1 MFFLFRKKERTKE
14 KSIAF
19 GLFTRRFVWIRTFY
33 GILYWEG
40 AFAFFRRLS
49 RPEPAALAM
58 LAALPLTAHCYLLR
72 FGIPRAGFWLSQM
85 LFTRGVFTAA
95 AAQRVIRGASRA
107 GPYIGAPSAG
117 NARLP
122 QSGCIRISSLA
133 APAINQSGR
142 GSYAVFIALLYERL
156 TRLESGTYLCT
167 AVYGTAAP
175 FLNSA
180 FRILPAPA
188 INQNGRG
195 SCAVFIALLY
205 ERLTRPES
213 SVSLRAAVYGT
224 AAPFLIPHSALA
236 ISVGADCAVRF
247 HKRSRQPINNIA
259 RIH

>member
-33 GILYWEG
+33 GILYWEE
-40 AFAFFRRLS
+40 AFAFFRCFS
-49 RPEPAALAM
+49 RPEPAALDM

-72 FGIPRAGFWLSQM
+72 FGIPRAGFRFLR
-85 LFTRGVFTAA
+85 LFAPAMSSPLRRLRGLF
-95 AAQRVIRGASRA
+95 GALPALCHKSE
-107 GPYIGAPSAG
+107 PSAG

-156 TRLESGTYLCT
+156 TR
-167 AVYGTAAP
+167 
-175 FLNSA
+175 
-180 FRILPAPA
+180 
-188 INQNGRG
+188 
-195 SCAVFIALLY
+195 
-205 ERLTRPES
+205 PES

-224 AAPFLIPHSALA
+224 AAPFLECVSKIP
-236 ISVGADCAVRF
+236 
-247 HKRSRQPINNIA
+247 
-259 RIH
+259 